1 MRLRSDAR
9 RSETERLSL
18 RIASY
23 DMTNMPARRVS
34 RHRKLR
40 NMLAYA
46 FAPTANN
53 NTSKHDVIV
62 SRFAPMSAEDVAL
75 AAQLGQQL
83 LAQVSALESRLE
95 AVNAALAA
103 ATEGKLDA
111 ERLAARRFA
120 AMNECEQRMQHSAQ
134 ESEQLFKALAIAEA
148 RVREVELEKKSM
160 LEEWRV
166 AGDESRRVA
175 LANESLEAE
184 LLELKRSIRSSR
196 QRAATD
202 ASAATN
208 DARVADELAAQLNA
222 ANARNAHL
230 ESTVSDAAA
239 EIASLRAALD
249 SFGDLT
255 AQLAAVRDANADLVR
270 QLADARSEAASLAD
284 TVSSSGAANLHH
296 SLSAVDLSDAA
307 DGGAG
312 AASVLDELR
321 ELMSSPSSVASPPP
335 PPPTTIVTTVFVES
349 PPATAATTSNS
360 KSGELRMRL
369 QLVGNTPMPW
379 SRRRVTVQAGALIF
393 HGNAVE
399 QTAVQRPDGESLQ
412 LPRQGV
418 LALRGASVKLAP
430 ADGGAVL
437 TLGVRHILLDAKS
450 AEAIGATYR
459 FYEFVDV
466 NEGSDDSELLAWA
479 SALEGAV
486 RDASPA
492 APASSNGK
500 TRTQSTSSNNATK
513 ACVVLVENEYRLSP
527 FHSWRPSESG
537 GLAAFVSGSDMPH
550 WTTALDNS
558 STQPKET
565 FACPSG
571 FVWAADKWSL
581 CEPPNTGLFV
591 SETQARTDLN
601 GWQYSAK
608 WNLPQHK
615 WQAGPSASCSV
626 RRRWWK
632 RTKIAQ

>member
-1 MRLRSDAR
+1 
-9 RSETERLSL
+9 
-18 RIASY
+18 
-23 DMTNMPARRVS
+23 
-34 RHRKLR
+34 
-40 NMLAYA
+40 
-46 FAPTANN
+46 
-53 NTSKHDVIV
+53 
-62 SRFAPMSAEDVAL
+62 MSADDVAL

-95 AVNAALAA
+95 SVNAALAV
-103 ATEGKLDA
+103 ATESKEDA
-111 ERLAARRFA
+111 ERLAARRA
-120 AMNECEQRMQHSAQ
+120 AALAECEQRFQHSAQ
-134 ESEQLFKALAIAEA
+134 ESEQLFKALSAAEG

-160 LEEWRV
+160 QDEWRV
-166 AGDESRRVA
+166 ASDETRRVA
-175 LANESLEAE
+175 VANESLEAE

-222 ANARNAHL
+222 ANARNALL

-255 AQLAAVRDANADLVR
+255 AQLAAVRDTNADLVR

-335 PPPTTIVTTVFVES
+335 PAPTTVTVFVET
-349 PPATAATTSNS
+349 PAPAAAAAAASTTSNS

-399 QTAVQRPDGESLQ
+399 QTAVQRPDGEPLQ

-430 ADGGAVL
+430 ADGGAML

-466 NEGSDDSELLAWA
+466 SEGSDDSELLAWA
-479 SALEGAV
+479 SALETAV

-492 APASSNGK
+492 APPSSNGK
-500 TRTQSTSSNNATK
+500 THTQSASSSNATK

-527 FHSWRPSESG
+527 FHSWRPSEPG

-558 STQPKET
+558 GTQPKEA

-632 RTKIAQ
+632 RTKVAQ